1 MKQFKI
7 LNNVFGWLAFA
18 IAAVTY
24 LLTMEPTASFWDCPE
39 FITSAFK
46 LDVGHPPGAPLS
58 MLFGHLFSLFAK
70 DPGHVAIMVNS
81 LTALCSAFT
90 ILFLFWTITHLARK
104 VVIKSEEDYST
115 GNIIG
120 ILGAGMVGALAYTFS
135 DTFWFSAV
143 EAEVYGFSALFT
155 AVVFWLILK
164 WEDVADK
171 PGSDRW
177 LILIAYMMGLSIGVH
192 LLNLL
197 TIPTLVLVYYFKRNT
212 PSMKGVVLSL
222 VVGVI
227 LLAAVLYGLIP
238 GFLEVSAWF
247 ELFFVNTLGFGFN
260 TGLIIYIVLTFGLL
274 TWGIY
279 ESYSNKS
286 FIRIAVSFIL
296 ALTMEGLPFFSGN
309 ILLGVLI
316 IAGVSA
322 LFYFQK
328 TKISVRWVNTFLI
341 MISMILIGF
350 SSYTVIVIRSSA
362 NPTMD
367 QNNPDNLFSLKYYL
381 NREQYGEKP
390 LLFGS
395 TYNAPYKLKVE
406 GNMCTPVMKEKG
418 HPLYNVGNKTSATD
432 KDKYVII
439 GHKGDNEVV
448 MDEHF
453 DMFFPR
459 MFSSEPR
466 HIEAYKTWGKI
477 TGETVNY
484 EYCGQQK
491 SEIKPTF
498 IENMRFFFNYQ
509 VNFMYW
515 RYFMWNFSG
524 RQNDIQGNG
533 EIDHGNWITGIGFID
548 NILVGNQTNLPSEL
562 RDNKGHNTYFMLP
575 LLLGIFG
582 MLFLIYGGKKGV
594 EGFWLIALLF
604 FLTGIAIV
612 VYLNQTPYEPRER
625 DYAYAGSF
633 YAFCIWIGLGVLG
646 IIKAIDKYLP
656 KIPKSVAAAVVTI
669 FCLGVPVLMA
679 QQNLDDHNRSNRYT
693 CRDFG
698 QNYLA
703 SCKPNAIIFTMGDN
717 DTFPLW
723 YNQSVEGVGKDIRV
737 CNLSYLQTD
746 WYIGQMQRAAYASQP
761 LPISWQPKDY
771 TGSKNDV
778 VEVDSLIPAL
788 DVRTAINFILSED
801 PQTKIKGTSY
811 IPTNHLFLPVD
822 ARQVIKSGA
831 MPASRTAD
839 IIPQIKFDLK
849 GRITKSDLMI
859 IEMLKENN
867 WKRPVYFAIS
877 IGGEYL
883 GLTDHFERTGMAYQ
897 ILPVGVKGAGPAV
910 NTDEMYNNM
919 MYKFKYGNINDPKV
933 YLDETTLN
941 ACQTHRAMFVY
952 LIGALI
958 DKGEIARAKKALDYC
973 NKMIPGATVRHSY
986 SSLQLAIYYYKLN
999 ESVKGNAIMDVLAKD
1014 CVENLGWYLSLDK
1027 NQIQSVSERVSQNF
1041 GMLYQVLS
1049 VCKQAK
1055 QNAVFN
1061 KYMPAYMEFSK
1072 KVQM

>member
-1 MKQFKI
+1 MKRFKI
-7 LNNVFGWLAFA
+7 LNNIFGWVAFA

-58 MLFGHLFSLFAK
+58 MLFGHLFTLFAK
-70 DPGHVAIMVNS
+70 DNGHVAVMVNS

-104 VVIKSEEDYST
+104 VVIISDEDYST

-135 DTFWFSAV
+135 DTFWYSAV

-155 AVVFWLILK
+155 ALVFWLILK
-164 WEDVADK
+164 WETVADK

-212 PSMKGVVLSL
+212 PSLKGVAVSL

-260 TGLIIYIVLTFGLL
+260 TGLIIYIILTFGLL
-274 TWGIY
+274 IWGIY

-286 FIRIAVSFIL
+286 YTRIALSFVL

-309 ILLGVLI
+309 IVLGILI

-328 TKISVRWVNTFLI
+328 SKISVRWVNTFLI

-350 SSYTVIVIRSSA
+350 SSYTVIVIRSGA

-381 NREQYGEKP
+381 NREQYGETP

-406 GNMCTPVMKEKG
+406 GDICTPVMKEQG
-418 HPLYNVGNKTSATD
+418 HPLYNVGNKTSAAD

-439 GHKGDNEVV
+439 GHKGDNQVV

-459 MFSSEPR
+459 MYSADPR
-466 HIEAYKTWGKI
+466 HIEAYKAWGKI
-477 TGETVNY
+477 TGETVSY

-548 NILVGNQTNLPSEL
+548 NMLVGNQKNLPSEL

-575 LLLGIFG
+575 LLLGVFG
-582 MLFLIYGGKKGV
+582 MLFMLYGGKQGV

-604 FLTGIAIV
+604 FLTGIAIL
-612 VYLNQTPYEPRER
+612 VYLNQTPYQPRER

-633 YAFCIWIGLGVLG
+633 YAFSIWIGLGVLG
-646 IIKAIDKYLP
+646 IIKVLDKYLP
-656 KIPKSVAAAVVTI
+656 KIPKTVAAALVTI
-669 FCLGVPVLMA
+669 FCLGVPALMA

-746 WYIGQMQRAAYASQP
+746 WYIGQMQRAAYSSQP

-771 TGSKNDV
+771 TGSKNEV

-788 DVRTAINFILSED
+788 DVRTAINFVLSDD

-811 IPTNHLFLPVD
+811 IPSNHLFLPVD
-822 ARQVIKSGA
+822 ARQVLKSGA
-831 MPASRTAD
+831 MPASRAAD
-839 IIPQIKFDLK
+839 IIPQINFDLK

-859 IEMLKENN
+859 IEMLKENK

-897 ILPVGVKGAGPAV
+897 ILPVGVKGAGPGV

-919 MYKFKYGNINDPKV
+919 MYKFKYGNISDPKV

-973 NKMIPGATVRHSY
+973 NKMIPGATVRHNY
-986 SSLQLAIYYYKLN
+986 LSLQLGIYYYKLN
-999 ESVKGNAIMDVLAKD
+999 ESVKGDAIMDVLAKD

-1027 NQIQSVSERVSQNF
+1027 NQVQSVSSRISQNF

-1055 QNAVFN
+1055 QNAVFE
-1061 KYMPAYMEFSK
+1061 KYMPAYMEYSK

>member
-177 LILIAYMMGLSIGVH
+177 LILIAYLMGLSIGVH

-212 PSMKGVVLSL
+212 PSMKGVVVSL

>member
-7 LNNVFGWLAFA
+7 LNNVFGWIAFA

-177 LILIAYMMGLSIGVH
+177 LILIAYLMGLSIGVH

-212 PSMKGVVLSL
+212 PSMKGVVVSL

>member
-7 LNNVFGWLAFA
+7 LNNVFGWIAFA

-212 PSMKGVVLSL
+212 PSMKGVVVSL

-466 HIEAYKTWGKI
+466 HIEAYKAWGKI

>member
-177 LILIAYMMGLSIGVH
+177 LILIAYLMGLSIGVH

-466 HIEAYKTWGKI
+466 HIEAYKAWGKI

>member
-7 LNNVFGWLAFA
+7 LNNVFGWIAFA

-212 PSMKGVVLSL
+212 PSMKGVVVSL